1 MEKGTKHTEETK
13 AKIAESME
21 GKKNA
26 EKYTEE
32 VVVDLLKQML
42 DYASKPIRGGY
53 EDERV
58 HLKKELLFKFGI
70 YDDKW
75 FARMAEKFTDN
86 ETISHLLR
94 ACAHTCEI
102 NSYKA
107 AAYGAANPMIVKMN
121 LSTHYGW
128 ADKTALETKQKTP
141 QTEAELDAQMALYRK
156 NNPDEF
162 K

>member
-1 MEKGTKHTEETK
+1 MKEGTKHTEETK

-21 GKKNA
+21 ENENA

-42 DYASKPIRGGY
+42 DYASKPIKGGY

-70 YDDKW
+70 YNEKW
-75 FARMAEKFTDN
+75 FANMATKFEGN
-86 ETISHLLR
+86 EIVLNLLR
-94 ACAHTCEI
+94 ACAHVCEI

-107 AAYGAANPMIVKMN
+107 ATYGSANPMMVKMH

-128 ADKTALETKQKTP
+128 ADKTATETKDTTP
-141 QTEAELDAQMALYRK
+141 KTEAQLDAEIALYKK
-156 NNPDEF
+156 NNPEG
-162 K
+162 